1 MWFSLIVLYLKL
13 SKPRIQK
20 FGVWSRLESIAQEVH
35 KAVESD
41 VTKFPELVGL
51 YLSTA
56 LNISTKI
63 SSKLK
68 WSDTISL
75 YYLALSINTPNK
87 IPLLT
92 SDNKKEK
99 PVGWDYT
106 GRNWNYWSHLFAA
119 TYGWTLEY
127 IAYLDTNIALAHIQE
142 ILTDQQLEHEFMWST
157 TEIAYPY
164 NSNTKQSKFSPL
176 ERPYW
181 MAERA
186 QPIKKVKILRSMLPI
201 GNVHDSSGLGLATY
215 IQEENESKE
224 VELGANDQVV
234 PDGQTISG

>member
-13 SKPRIQK
+13 SKPKIQK
-20 FGVWSRLESIAQEVH
+20 FGVWSRLESLAVEVQ

-56 LNISTKI
+56 LNIPKKLTK
-63 SSKLK
+63 KLK

-75 YYLALSINTPNK
+75 YYLALTVNTPNK

-99 PVGWDYT
+99 PVGWDYS
-106 GRNWNYWSHLFAA
+106 GRNWNYWSHLFALN
-119 TYGWTLEY
+119 YGWSLEY
-127 IAYLDTNIALAHIQE
+127 IAGLDVNTALAHIQE
-142 ILTDQQLEHEFMWST
+142 ILTDQQLEHEFVWST

-181 MAERA
+181 MAEKA
-186 QPIKKVKILRSMLPI
+186 QPIRKVKILRSMLPI
-201 GNVHDSSGLGLATY
+201 GQVHDSSGLGLAKY
-215 IQEENESKE
+215 IQEEAESENIKPGTDVQAVLVSE
-224 VELGANDQVV
+224 
-234 PDGQTISG
+234 TIPE